1 MKVPQLH
8 VGAGSRLGPLS
19 IFPVWTSGSGSLGIS
34 TGTHA
39 DVAVTE
45 LAGGAQVARLT
56 VTNNGPHPALLLEG
70 ELLEGGQQHR
80 TCARDVVLGPGE
92 TRDIDTFCVE
102 AGRWEAGETSHRR
115 QARRAPLNVWSE
127 LANGLGRRARRQP
140 AGPHLGAGQP
150 LRRRPRRLRD
160 QLPARAHGPVQG
172 RRRSATAST
181 PRTHRHRWKAS
192 AAS

>member
-1 MKVPQLH
+1 MRVPQLH
-8 VGAGSRLGPLS
+8 VGAGSSLGPLS
-19 IFPVWTSGSGSLGIS
+19 IFPVWTSAPGSLGIS

-45 LAGGAQVARLT
+45 LASGAQVSLLT

-102 AGRWEAGETSHRR
+102 AGR
-115 QARRAPLNVWSE
+115 
-127 LANGLGRRARRQP
+127 
-140 AGPHLGAGQP
+140 
-150 LRRRPRRLRD
+150 
-160 QLPARAHGPVQG
+160 
-172 RRRSATAST
+172 
-181 PRTHRHRWKAS
+181 
-192 AAS
+192 

>member
-45 LAGGAQVARLT
+45 LASGAQVARLT

-127 LANGLGRRARRQP
+127 LANGLGRPARRQP

-150 LRRRPRRLRD
+150 LRRRPRRLGD
-160 QLPARAHGPVQG
+160 QLPARPHGPVQG
-172 RRRSATAST
+172 RTRTTAST
-181 PRTHRHRWKAS
+181 PRTPRLRWKAS